1 MSYDVLYLKD
11 DRLMGPDTFTW
22 SQVQFCILFFIHVF
36 IHSGFLITNIVPG
49 CTPPIHLPD
58 DRCRCR
64 WQNWWQFK
72 TTTSAPFHTQ
82 TWGISYCIHITLL
95 LMYLHFSPATMF
107 KENEETHW
115 YKKGLSL
122 CKWSKAVNSYKVE
135 GVVVKSLTCSYEL
148 RSIFIGLA
156 RPGDVPRTSLIDH

>member
-1 MSYDVLYLKD
+1 
-11 DRLMGPDTFTW
+11 
-22 SQVQFCILFFIHVF
+22 
-36 IHSGFLITNIVPG
+36 
-49 CTPPIHLPD
+49 
-58 DRCRCR
+58 
-64 WQNWWQFK
+64 
-72 TTTSAPFHTQ
+72 
-82 TWGISYCIHITLL
+82 
-95 LMYLHFSPATMF
+95 MYLHFSPATMF